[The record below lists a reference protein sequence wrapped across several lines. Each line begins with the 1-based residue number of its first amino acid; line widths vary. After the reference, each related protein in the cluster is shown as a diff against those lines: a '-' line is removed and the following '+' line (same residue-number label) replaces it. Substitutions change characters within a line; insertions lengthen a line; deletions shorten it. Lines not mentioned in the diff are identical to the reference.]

1 MVQFYFTTDSFP
13 EIEKHFINFCEEFF
27 ADDPK
32 YYNSRSCKNK
42 IATNITALKK
52 YIYITP
58 PNPCKGKVFPNELL
72 IAFKDYL
79 EANDVNYI
87 DRCLNYSEE
96 EEALAVGRQEII
108 NKKNDLHLMLENNN
122 TNLLKECFDS
132 TTLLHISVIRYMDKP
147 DLFGK
152 SSKEISITVRRIGSL
167 LYYLDFIHPIVVG
180 RIENKSPIENAKVF
194 ISPYV
199 IQLQDELYYHP
210 CMERTEYKKRLIE
223 LKYNDFNCEF
233 EELD

>member
-1 MVQFYFTTDSFP
+1 MVQFYFTVDSFP
-13 EIEKHFINFCEEFF
+13 EIIKYFHIFCEEFF
-27 ADDPK
+27 HDDPK

-42 IATNITALKK
+42 IATNIDALKK
-52 YIYITP
+52 FIYLVP
-58 PNPCKGKVFPNELL
+58 PNPCKGKIFPNELL

-108 NKKNDLHLMLENNN
+108 NKKNDLHLSLEINN
-122 TNLLKECFDS
+122 TNLLKECFDE
-132 TTLLHISVIRYMDKP
+132 TLLHLSVIRYLDKP

-167 LYYLDFIHPIVVG
+167 LYYLDFIHPIAVG
-180 RIENKSPIENAKVF
+180 RIENKAPIEKAKVF

-199 IQLQDELYYHP
+199 FQLQDELYSHP
-210 CMERTEYKKRLIE
+210 CTQKKEHRKRLIE